1 MRIVAGEWRGRRI
14 KAPAGDRVRPTA
26 DRVREAWM
34 SIVQPHLLDAA
45 VLDLFAGSGAL
56 GLEALSRG
64 ASSAV
69 FVEIAPASL
78 RALSENIEALDAG
91 DVATVRRAD
100 ALRFVEALAAHAFD
114 VAFADPPYGHG
125 AAARLAEL
133 WHATPFAR
141 VLGIEHRAGEEMPP
155 GGDSRR
161 YGSTAV
167 TVYES
172 EGGGSRVEGGGL
184 S

>member
-14 KAPAGDRVRPTA
+14 KAPVGDRVRPTA

-34 SIVQPHLLDAA
+34 SILQPYLRGAT

-69 FVEIAPASL
+69 FVEIAPRSL
-78 RALSENIEALDAG
+78 RALGENIETLGAG
-91 DVATVRRAD
+91 AVATVRRAD
-100 ALRFVEALAAHAFD
+100 ALRFAESLPVRAFD

-133 WHATPFAR
+133 WHATPFAS
-141 VLGIEHRAGEEMPP
+141 VLGIEHRFGERMPA

-161 YGSTAV
+161 YGSTVV
-167 TVYES
+167 TIYDG
-172 EGGGSRVEGGGL
+172 EGGGGGDGL